1 MSEEEIDEEYGHTE
15 KIVKFTDTDK
25 RYAELRL
32 RLHYDGMSQGDFFRA
47 MVTGYIQSHPDI
59 VSYIEIVKNHGKN
72 HPQWKKRKVAAA
84 YAARA
89 EMEKKFGLNKEDI
102 ESIFDLIEKEYD
114 TI

>member
-1 MSEEEIDEEYGHTE
+1 
-15 KIVKFTDTDK
+15 
-25 RYAELRL
+25 
-32 RLHYDGMSQGDFFRA
+32 
-47 MVTGYIQSHPDI
+47 MVTGYVQSHPDI

-72 HPQWKKRKVAAA
+72 HPQGKKRKVAAA